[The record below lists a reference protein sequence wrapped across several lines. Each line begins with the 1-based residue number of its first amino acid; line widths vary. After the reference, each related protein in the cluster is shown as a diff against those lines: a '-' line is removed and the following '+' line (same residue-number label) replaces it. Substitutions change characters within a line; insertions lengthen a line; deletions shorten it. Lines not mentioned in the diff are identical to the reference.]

1 MKMLLIIMASIF
13 IGCSNTKIEYIE
25 VPVNDTIIIRDTVYI
40 GHPTKETVYQE
51 LINHEIPEAKI
62 VLAQA
67 IVETGNFTSKLTK
80 THHNIFGIRYG
91 KKYKK
96 YNNYIECIKDYKR
109 LFSDKY
115 KGNIDYYKYLE
126 RIGYAE
132 NPSYTNILKGV
143 VKTL

>member
-1 MKMLLIIMASIF
+1 MASIF
-13 IGCSNTKIEYIE
+13 IGYSNTKIEYVE
-25 VPVNDTIIIRDTVYI
+25 VPVNDTIIIVDTFYVS
-40 GHPTKETVYQE
+40 HPTKESVYQE

-80 THHNIFGIRYG
+80 THHNIFGIRTRKG
-91 KKYKK
+91 YKK
-96 YNNYIECIKDYKR
+96 YINYIECIRDYKK

-115 KGNIDYYKYLE
+115 RGGDYYRYLQ

-132 NPSYTNILKGV
+132 APNYIEVLKGV